1 MTVSIEKL
9 ANYVVLVLNL
19 VNRADWT
26 RLEKVVSN
34 QELLKLISVHI
45 QQSDKF
51 NRMTLLHFAV
61 RLNPPVHILD
71 AMIDA
76 HGDVLKG
83 QDCVGRLPLHVACGS
98 GASSQIINRLVKAY
112 PQACDIQDEDG
123 KLPLHFACDTEC
135 VLFEDD
141 ETPRSPPTI
150 DVVKIL
156 LSGSMQSVLV
166 EDEDEM
172 NPIECAV
179 VSGLDIKIVNLLQR
193 ASICLRRK
201 QANASN
207 EDPKINREEDKQDD
221 KTLPVL
227 RRSILA

>member
-1 MTVSIEKL
+1 M
-9 ANYVVLVLNL
+9 
-19 VNRADWT
+19 
-26 RLEKVVSN
+26 
-34 QELLKLISVHI
+34 
-45 QQSDKF
+45 
-51 NRMTLLHFAV
+51 
-61 RLNPPVHILD
+61 
-71 AMIDA
+71 
-76 HGDVLKG
+76 
-83 QDCVGRLPLHVACGS
+83 
-98 GASSQIINRLVKAY
+98 
-112 PQACDIQDEDG
+112 
-123 KLPLHFACDTEC
+123 
-135 VLFEDD
+135 FEDD
-141 ETPRSPPTI
+141 ETPRAPPTI

-193 ASICLRRK
+193 ASVCLRRR

-207 EDPKINREEDKQDD
+207 EDPKINRKEHKQDD